1 MSIYYYDIA
10 LKNKLQRWIKDPSIE
25 ITSPEDTRRLFE
37 RQLDKEDDSPI
48 QLPLIALRRD
58 PNINLTNTNKNSKT
72 FDGAVVSANG
82 DSVELLNVVPVS
94 ITYYLDI
101 YCRYLLE
108 ADEYARNFIFNLINY
123 PKVTVEI
130 PYNNANIEHN
140 SNISIIGDLVDNSDI
155 TERILPGQ
163 FTRYTLTL
171 NISDAYLFSVPMKK
185 PYNVESDV
193 NVILQSSV

>member
-140 SNISIIGDLVDNSDI
+140 SNVSIIGDLVDNSDI

-171 NISDAYLFSVPMKK
+171 NISDAYLFSVPIKK
-185 PYNVESDV
+185 SYNVESDV
-193 NVILQSSV
+193 EATL

>member
-37 RQLDKEDDSPI
+37 RQLDKADDSPI

-94 ITYYLDI
+94 ITYGKSALSRSCKY
-101 YCRYLLE
+101 
-108 ADEYARNFIFNLINY
+108 
-123 PKVTVEI
+123 
-130 PYNNANIEHN
+130 
-140 SNISIIGDLVDNSDI
+140 SIINNN
-155 TERILPGQ
+155 P
-163 FTRYTLTL
+163 
-171 NISDAYLFSVPMKK
+171 FS
-185 PYNVESDV
+185 N
-193 NVILQSSV
+193 

>member
-37 RQLDKEDDSPI
+37 RQLDKADDSPI

-130 PYNNANIEHN
+130 PYNSANIEHN

-171 NISDAYLFSVPMKK
+171 NISDAYLFSVPIKK

-193 NVILQSSV
+193 EATL